1 MTTTTTPNM
10 GLILPVPSSEAGPA
24 YAEELITALET
35 VDTHNHTSG
44 SGVRIPIS
52 AITVDTDLSFNGYNA
67 TSVRSVRLS
76 NNSAVLAT
84 PLDLNCVYSVS
95 GDLWYN
101 TNAGTPIQITS
112 GNAINVSSLRGIG
125 GDYLTSTTADIY
137 YTASTKTFA
146 FWADTNLFADIDCG
160 GITVHQTGVTSAP
173 GVSLLS
179 PVGLG
184 ASYTLTLPA
193 ALPSP
198 TKFLTLDSSG
208 NIGNAITGDGT
219 TISITGTTMSIPDG
233 GISRAKLAALN
244 IGSQANTSTALSS
257 MTLSITTLGRPVM
270 VILTP
275 DGVDRGAVSSISA
288 GTFQINRA
296 GSYILKSYNGSAF
309 YNKTIMFVDTPAAG
323 TYTYACAGSPTVV
336 GYKLICYELV

>member
-10 GLILPVPSSEAGPA
+10 GLILPVPSSEPGPQ
-24 YAEELITALET
+24 YAEQLVTALET
-35 VDTHNHTSG
+35 IDTHNHTSN

-52 AITVDTDLSFNGYNA
+52 AITIDSDLNFNSHNA
-67 TSVRSVRLS
+67 TAIRSVRLS

-84 PLDLNCVYSVS
+84 PLDLNCVYSVA

-101 TNAGTPIQITS
+101 TNSGTPIQITS
-112 GNAINVSSLRGIG
+112 GNAINVSSIRGIG

-146 FWADTNLFADIDCG
+146 FWADTSLFADIDCG
-160 GITVHQTGVTSAP
+160 GIVVHQTAVPSAP
-173 GVSLLS
+173 GVSLLA

-184 ASYTLTLPA
+184 ASYSLTLPS

-198 TKFLTLDSSG
+198 TRYLTLDSSG

-233 GISRAKLAALN
+233 GISRAKLAALTVATC
-244 IGSQANTSTALSS
+244 SNTTTALSS
-257 MTLSITTLGRPVM
+257 ITLSLTTLGRPVM

-275 DGVDRGAVSSISA
+275 DGVDRGAVSSITS

-296 GSYILKSYNGSAF
+296 GSYIFKSYNSSGF
-309 YNKTIMFVDTPAAG
+309 YNKTIMFVDSPAAG
-323 TYTYACAGSPTVV
+323 THTYACAGTPTVV